1 MTSPGY
7 YNTGKRLEEGKY
19 YLFQV
24 IGLVTLQ
31 DERAYFILEDPF
43 KIRHLLP
50 SRQYTR
56 YEIQAGQSIT
66 CKVDKINC
74 TGRVYL
80 EPKHPHYVEGNTYDF
95 EVISISKNPRSE
107 RHTILLN
114 DMYNNEISADCPKD
128 FIFAN
133 KDLKKISCKIVR
145 IRKGMPTVIISNHYR
160 KMIEIP
166 ENKIVDSSKINPNH
180 W

>member
-7 YNTGKRLEEGKY
+7 YNTGKHLEEGKNY
-19 YLFQV
+19 QFQV

-50 SRQYTR
+50 SRLYSC
-56 YEIQAGQSIT
+56 YEIKAGQSIT

-80 EPKHPHYVEGNTYDF
+80 EPNHPHYLEGNTYDF
-95 EVISISKNPRSE
+95 KVISVSKNPHSE
-107 RHTILLN
+107 KLSILLN

-128 FIFAN
+128 FIVGN
-133 KDLKKISCKIVR
+133 KDLNRISCKIVR
-145 IRKGMPTVIISNHYR
+145 IRKGKPTVILSNYY
-160 KMIEIP
+160 KEMTKIP
-166 ENKIVDSSKINPNH
+166 ENKIVNISEINPNH
-180 W
+180 